1 MLSAEPNSSCG
12 CGKVVWR
19 SERWRS
25 SAFVT
30 IGTHDAILDMG
41 RRPRGDECANT
52 NSGETSS
59 EKKEFFPA
67 ACRPLCS
74 KPLLFSQKWRLPSR
88 RGAGTRSP
96 QLKEG
101 VEPPSGRDYM
111 YIHMCMCMYV
121 RDFRIECLSLK
132 HLMTG
137 WKRKAR
143 TGFWCSV
150 ADRVRVSQGAFAYK
164 RLFWLLCQ
172 ALSWWHGR
180 RFYSPASAGN
190 SCLWR

>member
-1 MLSAEPNSSCG
+1 MWLREGGLALGEVEIERLCHYWHPRRHLGYGPPPGAAMCALTPTPGRHPAKKTFFRRHAVRCVLSPSSSP
-12 CGKVVWR
+12 K
-19 SERWRS
+19 
-25 SAFVT
+25 
-30 IGTHDAILDMG
+30 M
-41 RRPRGDECANT
+41 
-52 NSGETSS
+52 ETSVT
-59 EKKEFFPA
+59 PG
-67 ACRPLCS
+67 
-74 KPLLFSQKWRLPSR
+74 SR
-88 RGAGTRSP
+88 EPGTRSP

-101 VEPPSGRDYM
+101 VERPHD
-111 YIHMCMCMYV
+111 V

-172 ALSWWHGR
+172 ALSCSRGR
-180 RFYSPASAGN
+180 HFYSPASAGN